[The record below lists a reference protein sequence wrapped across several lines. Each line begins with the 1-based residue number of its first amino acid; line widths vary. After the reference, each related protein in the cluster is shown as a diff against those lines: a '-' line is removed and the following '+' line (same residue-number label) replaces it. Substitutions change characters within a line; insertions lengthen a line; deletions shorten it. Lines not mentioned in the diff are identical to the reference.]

1 MQKMIKALLQRISKD
16 TDDKVNWKLLLL
28 FIPVAY
34 VSYLFH
40 ELGHWSVGEA
50 LGNSMTYSL
59 NNVSP
64 QSGQY
69 MNPTQGLWIA
79 IGGPAFTVLMA
90 LIFLLVIRIYK
101 VVWAYP
107 FVFFQFF
114 CRFFSVVF
122 GVFSEQDEATISR
135 ITGAGTYT
143 IAILVVVL
151 LFLMIWRGSYILKL
165 NFKSNWYFFTVSVVS
180 ELMVIGTSKI
190 I

>member
-1 MQKMIKALLQRISKD
+1 MIKALLQKIAKD
-16 TDDKVNWKLLLL
+16 TDGKVDWKLLLL

-40 ELGHWSVGEA
+40 ELGHWSVGEV

-64 QSGQY
+64 QSGY
-69 MNPTQGLWIA
+69 YLNANQGLWIA
-79 IGGPAFTVLMA
+79 MGGPAFTVLLA
-90 LIFLLVIRIYK
+90 LIFLLVIHIYK

-122 GVFSEQDEATISR
+122 GVFSEQDEATISAM
-135 ITGAGTYT
+135 TGAGTYT
-143 IAILVVVL
+143 IAIAVVVL
-151 LFLMIWRGSYILKL
+151 LFLMVWRGSYILKL
-165 NFKSNWYFFTVSVVS
+165 NFRSNWYFFTVSVFC
-180 ELMVIGTSKI
+180 ELMVIATSKI